1 MTDEFTAGNIG
12 AVARRTAKSAQGR
25 EQAQAIPPAVAVG
38 DAKPSWPNGGFAAAE
53 VDQSH
58 PTPSEPP
65 TPDAPARDDEATHFA
80 LSTRERRG
88 VIAAADFVL
97 GGVACA
103 AAFALHPGHL
113 HTLPLFELLAFG
125 TIWVVSLVVAGGYGF
140 QVPTSRIQSG
150 IAVIRALP
158 IAGLL
163 GVLTFFLRPYVLNR
177 TIVVLALAIGA
188 GLLILM
194 RITAARLL
202 LHETLAVR
210 AVLLSDTEPK
220 SEILS
225 TLRAARFEC
234 QVVATVVS
242 PADRA
247 DERAKVLDQVTD
259 LLERYKAHEL
269 IVTNNELRLV
279 PGLAEECLTR
289 GVRVVSGS
297 DMVEQ
302 YLGLVPVDSV
312 DVHWY
317 LGLPT
322 NDLLVRPY
330 AVVRRLTDLFLSLL
344 ISLPFLVLLPFL
356 ALAIRLESPGAVFL
370 FQRRV
375 GEHGHDFNLIK
386 LRTMRDDAETDGP
399 RLAER
404 ADPRITRVGRVLR
417 ATRLDELPQMLNIMR
432 GEMSFIGPRPER
444 PEFVSVFEGQIPH
457 FRSRLLVKPGLTGW
471 AQVKGGYAGT
481 VPEITRKLEYDLYYI
496 KNRSALLDLQI
507 LAMTFLAVAGGKGR

>member
-1 MTDEFTAGNIG
+1 LTDEYDAGNIG

-38 DAKPSWPNGGFAAAE
+38 DAEPSWPHGGFAVAE
-53 VDQSH
+53 VDQAQAAAPES
-58 PTPSEPP
+58 P
-65 TPDAPARDDEATHFA
+65 APAVESARFA
-80 LSTRERRG
+80 LSTTERRG
-88 VIAAADFVL
+88 LIAAADFVL
-97 GGVACA
+97 GGAACA
-103 AAFALHPGHL
+103 AAFVLHPGHL
-113 HTLPLFELLAFG
+113 HSLPLFELLAFG
-125 TIWVVSLVVAGGYGF
+125 AIWVVSLIVAGGYGF
-140 QVPTSRIQSG
+140 QIPTSRIQSG

-158 IAGLL
+158 IALL
-163 GVLTFFLRPYVLNR
+163 LAVLTFFLRPYVLNR
-177 TIVVLALAIGA
+177 TIVLLALGIGA

-202 LHETLAVR
+202 LHESLAVR

-242 PADRA
+242 RNDRTGDRA
-247 DERAKVLDQVTD
+247 KLLDQVRE
-259 LLERYKAHEL
+259 LLERHKAHEL

-297 DMVEQ
+297 DMVER
-302 YLGLVPVDSV
+302 YMGLVPVDSV

-322 NDLLVRPY
+322 SDLLVRPY
-330 AVVRRLTDLFLSLL
+330 AVVRRLTDLSLSVL
-344 ISLPFLVLLPFL
+344 ISLPFLILLPCL
-356 ALAIRLESPGAVFL
+356 ALAIKLESPGPVFL

-375 GEHGHDFNLIK
+375 GEHGRDFNLVK

-399 RLAER
+399 RLAVR
-404 ADPRITRVGRVLR
+404 ADPRITRVGRFLR
-417 ATRLDELPQMLNIMR
+417 ATRLDELPQMLNILR

-471 AQVKGGYAGT
+471 AQVKAGYAGT

>member
-1 MTDEFTAGNIG
+1 
-12 AVARRTAKSAQGR
+12 
-25 EQAQAIPPAVAVG
+25 
-38 DAKPSWPNGGFAAAE
+38 
-53 VDQSH
+53 
-58 PTPSEPP
+58 
-65 TPDAPARDDEATHFA
+65 
-80 LSTRERRG
+80 
-88 VIAAADFVL
+88 
-97 GGVACA
+97 
-103 AAFALHPGHL
+103 
-113 HTLPLFELLAFG
+113 
-125 TIWVVSLVVAGGYGF
+125 VAGGYGF

-404 ADPRITRVGRVLR
+404 ADQ
-417 ATRLDELPQMLNIMR
+417 LPQMLNIMR